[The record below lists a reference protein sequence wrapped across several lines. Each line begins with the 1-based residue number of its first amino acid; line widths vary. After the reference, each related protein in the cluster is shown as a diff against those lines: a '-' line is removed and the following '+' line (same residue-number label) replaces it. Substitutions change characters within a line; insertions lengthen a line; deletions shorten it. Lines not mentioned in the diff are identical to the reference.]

1 MNQHIIEQQEWN
13 NPDNWSRK
21 AWLGLYFS
29 KRDPRLFVR
38 KPVPALGWTLN
49 FARPGAAV
57 LFLGIVMVALLAT
70 VIAPLLARV

>member
-1 MNQHIIEQQEWN
+1 MKHHTIEQQEWN

-38 KPVPALGWTLN
+38 KPLTALGWTMN
-49 FARPGAAV
+49 FARPAAAI
-57 LFLGIVMVALLAT
+57 FFMGIVLVVVLAT
-70 VIAPLLARV
+70 VTAPLLARV

>member
-1 MNQHIIEQQEWN
+1 MNQHAIEQQEWN

-21 AWLGLYFS
+21 TWPGLYFS

-57 LFLGIVMVALLAT
+57 LFLGIVIVALLAA
-70 VIAPLLARV
+70 VIVPLLARV

>member
-1 MNQHIIEQQEWN
+1 MNRHTIEQQEWN
-13 NPDNWSRK
+13 DPGNWSRR

-38 KPVPALGWTLN
+38 KPLTALGWTLN

-57 LFLGIVMVALLAT
+57 VFLGIVVLALLAT
-70 VIAPLLARV
+70 VIAPLLVGV

>member
-1 MNQHIIEQQEWN
+1 MTQHTIEQQEWD

-38 KPVPALGWTLN
+38 KPVSSLGWTLN

-57 LFLGIVMVALLAT
+57 LLLGIVIVAMLAT
-70 VIAPLLARV
+70 VIAPLLAQV